1 MNVGF
6 VQSCGVCLFDV
17 ERGTDLASAW
27 AEGAKIGRYGER
39 GGRGDGHALKTGVGS
54 GCG

>member
-6 VQSCGVCLFDV
+6 VEAGSVCLFDV
-17 ERGTDLASAW
+17 ESGADFAGAW
-27 AEGAKIGRYGER
+27 AEGAKIGGYGER
-39 GGRGDGHALKTGVGS
+39 GGSGDGHALKTGVGS